1 MNDLMTCTK
10 TSNSLLTFDTTYIA
24 GYECVS
30 EPLYFCIC
38 GVAILIQVGRNFVWT
53 KNSQAMREALK
64 TPISRRMGYIH
75 TLLWY
80 TLLSMLLYIGNI
92 LLILGSNLGILL
104 SVLIGNLL
112 GTYLSIA
119 WQKADKARTAQLL
132 KTMVDEYNELEK
144 RAGYL
149 TGEERIHLKNLKET
163 QGALYNFL
171 VPKFRPSGSRLNY

>member
-1 MNDLMTCTK
+1 MDDLTCVK

-24 GYECVS
+24 GYECKS
-30 EPLYFCIC
+30 EILYFCIC
-38 GVAILIQVGRNFVWT
+38 GVAVLIQIGRNFVWT
-53 KNSQAMREALK
+53 KNGQAMREALK

-104 SVLIGNLL
+104 SVLVGNLL

-119 WQKADKARTAQLL
+119 WQKSDKARTAQLL
-132 KTMVDEYNELEK
+132 KTMVDEYNELNN
-144 RAGYL
+144 RVGYL
-149 TGEERIHLKNLKET
+149 TAEEQKHLKNLKET